1 MFTLPETSG
10 TVSVD
15 KLLRAVKALLEAG
28 ERGLTKRQ
36 LAESMGIVPRRAQ
49 DAVTILNGQ
58 DAVIDSVQTP
68 GRRTLRYVLRNTPDW
83 MVHVSRNFQYST
95 GLAAILMRKVCG
107 PDMAL
112 PLDNLRDEAYETM
125 TSRERQEF
133 DRLMARTQLVESLP
147 FGWQLQSPLD
157 PPERLLQAVLDL
169 FSRDHLPQVRIQYQ
183 DPFTGEGSDLL
194 ISPWW
199 LVTDIRARETF
210 LLGED
215 KGRNVPMLLALSHV
229 RSLEIREDLARDFA
243 PPPAQPEL
251 LIPQAIQG
259 SLSLHG
265 LVPRG
270 WVQVRLG
277 VRGHEARSLVMEKF
291 GHQAGINPD
300 HDVIEFLVP
309 DLEETLSWAIG
320 IGCPEITLLH
330 PPELRELFDIHLLRL
345 RAMLDR

>member
-1 MFTLPETSG
+1 MFTLPETGG

-28 ERGLTKRQ
+28 ERGLTKSQ
-36 LAESMGIVPRRAQ
+36 LADCMGASARRAQ

-68 GRRTLRYVLRNTPDW
+68 GRRTLRYILRTTPDW
-83 MVHVSRNFQYST
+83 MVHVSRNLQYSA
-95 GLAAILMRKVCG
+95 GVAAILMRKVCG

-125 TSRERQEF
+125 TTRERQEY
-133 DRLMARTQLVESLP
+133 DRLMARTQLVESLA
-147 FGWQLQSPLD
+147 FGWQL
-157 PPERLLQAVLDL
+157 PPPQNPPDRLLQAVLDL
-169 FSRDHLPQVRIQYQ
+169 FSRDHMPQVRIKYQ
-183 DPFTGEGSDLL
+183 DPFTGEVSNLL

-215 KGRNVPMLLALSHV
+215 KGRNVPMLLALSHI
-229 RSLEIREDLARDFA
+229 RNLEPREDLTRDFA
-243 PPPAQPEL
+243 PPPTEL
-251 LIPQAIQG
+251 ERLIPQAIQG

-270 WVQVRLG
+270 WIQVRLG
-277 VRGHEARSLVMEKF
+277 VRGHEARSLVMGKF
-291 GHQAGINPD
+291 GYQAGITAD
-300 HDVIEFLVP
+300 HDFIEFLVP
-309 DLEETLSWAIG
+309 DLEETLSWAIRT
-320 IGCPEITLLH
+320 GCPEITLLH
-330 PPELRELFDIHLLRL
+330 PPELRELFDTHLRRL
-345 RAMLDR
+345 WAMLGR